1 MNVAPARLS
10 GKRCLI
16 TGGTRGLGLAM
27 AKSFARHGAKV
38 AVTFVKNVEAA
49 EEARG
54 SLADLGCDPL
64 VFQGSVADAA
74 HVKATVGEILSR
86 WGGIDVLVNNAA
98 MTQILPIALLEEADW
113 DAVMDVN
120 VKGAYLFSR
129 AVLKP
134 MIRARSGHILNIG
147 SFASERVIEAPAHFA
162 AAKSALRGL
171 TEALAREVG
180 RHNVKVNLLA
190 PGLLDVGLAQML
202 PKHRIDEYLSQAAL
216 GRLGTASEIAEIA
229 AFLVSDESTFM
240 AAAKVVADGGV

>member
-1 MNVAPARLS
+1 MATGRLA

-16 TGGTRGLGLAM
+16 TGGSRGLGLAM
-27 AKSFARHGAKV
+27 AKAFAAHGAKV
-38 AVTFVKNVEAA
+38 AFTFVKNVEAA
-49 EEARG
+49 EAAREA
-54 SLADLGCDPL
+54 LIKLGCEPL

-74 HVKATVGEILSR
+74 HVQATVAAALAK

-98 MTQILPIALLEEADW
+98 ITQILPIALLEEADW

-129 AVLKP
+129 AVLKS

-180 RHNVKVNLLA
+180 RHNIKVNLLA

-202 PKHRIDEYLSQAAL
+202 PKHRIDEYLSQSAL
-216 GRLGTASEIAEIA
+216 GRLGEAREIAEIA
-229 AFLVSDESTFM
+229 AFLVSDENTFM